1 MRNKKGDDDLDGN
14 RGDPRNHQ
22 PVHPG
27 SPGGPPPDLKDWQKE
42 TWYGGSPADMN
53 PFDEPEDA
61 PELREERSESLN
73 NREGAFWSSGQTTG
87 YRYGGNGG
95 KTAPAPPPKKPAKK
109 RSPWVYVLFT
119 LATGVVIW
127 AVSWFLIFNVR
138 SIRVEGNQKFTDEE
152 VIALSGL
159 RKGQPLLGLNAEDVA
174 RNLQKNVYLRFRY
187 LEKELPDTVILSVK
201 EREACCWMT
210 WCGIFYTMDK
220 ERMVLFETEE
230 EGVRPS
236 NLVRVDGLRIR
247 SGCMVGQ
254 TLMLESEEQQSVF
267 TTLFLEMK
275 VLGCTED
282 ILEVDLSNLSSL
294 LLTTRDGFTVR
305 LGDAVNLHAKLRSM
319 MLTREELLRKGY
331 NGGIINV
338 VNLENPIFSPQ

>member
-1 MRNKKGDDDLDGN
+1 M
-14 RGDPRNHQ
+14 
-22 PVHPG
+22 
-27 SPGGPPPDLKDWQKE
+27 
-42 TWYGGSPADMN
+42 PADLN

-73 NREGAFWSSGQTTG
+73 NREGAFWSSGNTTG
-87 YRYGGNGG
+87 YRYGGNAA
-95 KTAPAPPPKKPAKK
+95 APAPTAPKKPAKK
-109 RSPWVYVLFT
+109 RSPWVYVLFA
-119 LATGVVIW
+119 LASGVVIW
-127 AVSWFLIFNVR
+127 VLTWYVIFNVR
-138 SIRVEGNQKFTDEE
+138 NIRIEGNQKFTDEE
-152 VIALSGL
+152 IISLSGI
-159 RKGQPLLGLNAEDVA
+159 RKGQPLLGLNAEDIS
-174 RNLQKNVYLRFRY
+174 RNIESTVYLRFRY
-187 LEKELPDTVILSVK
+187 LEKELPDTVILSVR

-254 TLMLESEEQQSVF
+254 TLMLESAEQQSVF
-267 TTLFLEMK
+267 TNLFLEMK

-282 ILEVDLSNLSSL
+282 IAEADLSNLSSL

-305 LGDAVNLHAKLRSM
+305 LGDANNLHAKLRSM
-319 MLTREELLRKGY
+319 LLTRDELVRRGY

>member
-1 MRNKKGDDDLDGN
+1 MDL
-14 RGDPRNHQ
+14 
-22 PVHPG
+22 
-27 SPGGPPPDLKDWQKE
+27 
-42 TWYGGSPADMN
+42 N

-73 NREGAFWSSGQTTG
+73 NREGAFWSSGSTTG
-87 YRYGGNGG
+87 YSYGNR
-95 KTAPAPPPKKPAKK
+95 TPAPAPPPPKKPAKK

-119 LATGVVIW
+119 AAAGALIW
-127 AVSWFLIFNVR
+127 ALTWFVIFNVR
-138 SIRVEGNQKFTDEE
+138 NIRVEGNAKFTDEE
-152 VIALSGL
+152 IISLSGI
-159 RKGQPLLGLNAEDVA
+159 RKGMPLLGLNGDDAA
-174 RNLQKNVYLRFRY
+174 RNIEKNVYLRFRY
-187 LEKELPDTVILSVK
+187 LDKELPDTVVLSVR

-254 TLMLESEEQQSVF
+254 TLMLESEEQQKVF

-282 ILEVDLSNLSSL
+282 IEEVDLSNLSSI

-305 LGDAVNLHAKLRSM
+305 LGDSVNLHAKLRSM
-319 MLTREELLRKGY
+319 LLTREELIRRGY
-331 NGGIINV
+331 AGGIINV
-338 VNLENPIFSPQ
+338 VNLEYPIFSPQ